1 MNHYI
6 LECALVGQ
14 TFETRKRTFLAAPRF
29 VPKLTLCETGQA
41 LRSLT
46 ASLDHMMMAATT
58 SAANVVG
65 ATIPRPVAISLHEFA
80 AVPAVIVVFR
90 IPGAEIRSHS
100 YVVEPSAGA
109 LPDDKRCA
117 SRLKGK
123 LQLSV
128 LANKD
133 PYRALSTGSAEIGR
147 AFRDN
152 LLASVLRKR
161 D

>member
-1 MNHYI
+1 M
-6 LECALVGQ
+6 L
-14 TFETRKRTFLAAPRF
+14 
-29 VPKLTLCETGQA
+29 
-41 LRSLT
+41 
-46 ASLDHMMMAATT
+46 AATT
-58 SAANVVG
+58 RAAIVVG
-65 ATIPRPVAISLHEFA
+65 SRIPRPVAINWHKFA

-90 IPGAEIRSHS
+90 IPGAKLRSRS

-133 PYRALSTGSAEIGR
+133 PYRALSTGTAEIGR

-161 D
+161 DRPHTSTHYHRPLLVSLSV